1 MDVKSTDA
9 LLRLMSATAL
19 RGRVLANNIANQN
32 TPGYHRQVVRF
43 EEELL
48 AELQGPRPDVA
59 RVSPRV
65 VEDADAPA
73 RPDGNTVALE
83 EELSASRENRLL
95 FEMYAAILEGRM
107 DILRSAING
116 AR

>member
-9 LLRLMSATAL
+9 LLRLMSAAAL
-19 RGRVLANNIANQN
+19 RGRVLANNVANQN

-43 EEELL
+43 EQEFL
-48 AELQGPRPDVA
+48 AEMGRHHPDLA

-65 VEDADAPA
+65 EEDADATT
-73 RPDGNTVALE
+73 RPDGNTVSLE

-95 FEMYAAILEGRM
+95 YEMYAAILQGRM
-107 DILRSAING
+107 DMLRSAING